1 MGAQDFEP
9 LRRACGPTF
18 VSPWLRR
25 GSSCGPE
32 YPQRRTGRPGRRVC
46 GPTLPLSAPSP
57 ANTHGVAVG
66 YSDAAPYGA
75 FVDD

>member
-1 MGAQDFEP
+1 MNYWEVYVKKGIGTHGRTVD
-9 LRRACGPTF
+9 RRK
-18 VSPWLRR
+18 
-25 GSSCGPE
+25 
-32 YPQRRTGRPGRRVC
+32 RT
-46 GPTLPLSAPSP
+46 SMSPSP